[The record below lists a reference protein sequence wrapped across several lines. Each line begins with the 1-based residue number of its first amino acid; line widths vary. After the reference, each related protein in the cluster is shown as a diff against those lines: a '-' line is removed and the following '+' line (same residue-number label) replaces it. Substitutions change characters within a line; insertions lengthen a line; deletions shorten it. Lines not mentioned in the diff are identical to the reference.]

1 MREEEYKEQL
11 NQLHIRSTPCPDS
24 PIRNDYNNDSSSS
37 QVGNGGIQMQVGTD
51 YYLRDKTSTEA
62 MFLDAFQN
70 DELGDDAS
78 IIDTVFKSLKYLSTT
93 PLFGP
98 D

>member
-1 MREEEYKEQL
+1 ME
-11 NQLHIRSTPCPDS
+11 
-24 PIRNDYNNDSSSS
+24 
-37 QVGNGGIQMQVGTD
+37 VGTD
-51 YYLRDKTSTEA
+51 YYLRDTTSTEA

-78 IIDTVFKSLKYLSTT
+78 IIDTIFKSLKYLSTT

-98 D
+98 G